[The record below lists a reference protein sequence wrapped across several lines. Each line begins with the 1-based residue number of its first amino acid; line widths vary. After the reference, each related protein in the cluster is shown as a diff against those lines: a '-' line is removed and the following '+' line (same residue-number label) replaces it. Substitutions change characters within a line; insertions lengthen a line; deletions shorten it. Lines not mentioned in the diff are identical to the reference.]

1 MDDGPLAPGYG
12 PWGPPGGFGGGA
24 TGAPQFAGGLGG
36 GAPPGHQIIPR
47 EYGVCLLIFDVQ
59 GS

>member
-24 TGAPQFAGGLGG
+24 PQFAGGLGG
-36 GAPPGHQIIPR
+36 GAPLGHQIIPR